1 MNIIIAILI
10 FSAIII
16 IHELGHFLLA
26 KANGIYVKEFSLGMG
41 TRIISFV
48 RSSNG
53 YRSKLFLSQH
63 DYETAEE
70 CKNNTVYSIKLLPI
84 GGSCIMLGEDETA
97 DDKRAFNNKP
107 VWARISVIFAGP
119 LFNFIFAFVLSMIIV
134 SIIGYDPA
142 RVEHIIKDSPAQEAG
157 LMPGDVITEFGGRHI
172 NLSREVDAYLTFHP
186 LSKNEITVKYKRN
199 GKTTETKVTP
209 RNNYMI
215 GFGYIPDTTEAV
227 LTEVYDNMPLA
238 NAGIKKGDVI
248 TSINGVKIKTGSELS
263 QYFFENPLKD
273 EAITI
278 TYQRDG
284 KSYNTTVNPVLS
296 ANSYSMGMSINRLRE
311 KTGVLGVIEY
321 SAAEVKF
328 WIASTI
334 ESLGQ
339 LIRGKLGAE
348 DLAGPVGIVD
358 FIGNT
363 YKATK
368 SEGALTVFLSMS
380 NIAIL
385 LSANLGVM
393 NLLPIPALDGGRLVF
408 LFLEVLRGKPI
419 NQEKEGFVHMIGL
432 VALLI
437 LMVFVLFNDL
447 GRIF

>member
-1 MNIIIAILI
+1 MNLLLAILI

-48 RSSNG
+48 RGSDG
-53 YRSKLFLSQH
+53 YRPKLFLSQH
-63 DYETAEE
+63 DYETIED

-84 GGSCIMLGEDETA
+84 GGSCIMLGEDEIA

-119 LFNFIFAFVLSMIIV
+119 LFNFIFAFILSMVIV

-142 RVEHIIKDSPAQEAG
+142 RIEHVTKDSPAQQAG
-157 LMPGDVITEFGGRHI
+157 LMAGDVITEFGGKHI
-172 NLSREVDAYLTFHP
+172 NLSREVDTYLAFHP
-186 LSKNEITVKYKRN
+186 LSEKEITIKYKRN
-199 GKTTETKVTP
+199 GKITETKVTP
-209 RNNYMI
+209 KNNYML
-215 GFGYIPDTTEAV
+215 GFGYTADTTEAV
-227 LTEVYDNMPLA
+227 LSEVYDNMPLA

-273 EAITI
+273 EEITI

-284 KSYNTTVNPVLS
+284 KTYNTTAKPEL
-296 ANSYSMGMSINRLRE
+296 ATNSYSIGMTINRLRE

-339 LIRGKLGAE
+339 LVRGKLGAE

-358 FIGNT
+358 FIGDT
-363 YKATK
+363 YNATK
-368 SEGALTVFLSMS
+368 SEGILTVFLSMA